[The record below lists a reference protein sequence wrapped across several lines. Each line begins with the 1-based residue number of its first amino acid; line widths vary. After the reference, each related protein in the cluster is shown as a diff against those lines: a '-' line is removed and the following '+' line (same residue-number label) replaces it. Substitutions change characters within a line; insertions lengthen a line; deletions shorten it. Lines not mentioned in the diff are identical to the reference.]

1 MFPFIGANT
10 LTAGIVTY
18 DNGIFAYG
26 ISGGLE
32 SVSNLVS
39 NTGVIATDTSG
50 VGTARSYLGSC
61 SYN

>member
-1 MFPFIGANT
+1 MAIILPANT
-10 LTAGIVTY
+10 LAAGIVTY

-50 VGTARSYLGSC
+50 VGTARYNVAGC